1 MRVIKPKSCPVDEI
15 QREGNPDR
23 GVRQPGPPF
32 GSLGRFTLPESSLL
46 RLPSLTQFEL
56 YVFPRLQT
64 GSGRFLEL
72 GNLWGASP
80 SG

>member
-1 MRVIKPKSCPVDEI
+1 MSCPVDEI

-32 GSLGRFTLPESSLL
+32 GSRGGFTLSESSLL
-46 RLPSLTQFEL
+46 RLPFIDSFRTLCFSLT
-56 YVFPRLQT
+56 PDMKWK
-64 GSGRFLEL
+64 FLEL

-80 SG
+80 PG